1 MLGDTIRADIDL
13 GFNFRCVNPRPPELE
28 ESFRVHWE
36 VELTVIAEADEE
48 EAAARTSSERFSLIR
63 RKND

>member
-1 MLGDTIRADIDL
+1 
-13 GFNFRCVNPRPPELE
+13 VNPRPPELE

-48 EAAARTSSERFSLIR
+48 EAAARTSSERSSLIR